1 MSEILLELFSR
12 RKKVSDFPSSK
23 FERGR
28 IIAKTGLKV
37 GTNYAQRYIKKK
49 VTGKDVDKKE
59 FHKNN
64 AREVF
69 TEFTKLKGT
78 ALKIAQ
84 GMSMDQGFLPEEFT
98 EVMTQAQYQV
108 PPINKALVRTIIKRE
123 LGSYPEQLFSSFTPD
138 AIAAASIGQVH
149 KATLKDGRTAAIK
162 IQYPDVR
169 ETINSDLTM
178 AKTLA
183 KQFVKKGPKL
193 DEYFGEIKTT
203 LLQETDYIHEGTQIR
218 AFHKRFNGSEIAI
231 PEWID
236 ELSTEKVLAM
246 TFLEGVHLDA
256 FLARNP
262 SQDEKNHY
270 GQLIWRF
277 FHEEIVENDYVH
289 ADTHPGNFIFMD
301 DGRLGVIDFGC
312 TKKFPDEFFNNY
324 LTLLPTHLAKDEEA
338 IRELFA
344 RLEIINPDAKDQSI
358 ENEYLEFARN
368 YGYMFAQ
375 PYEKDFF
382 DFSNPEFHKT
392 IKHFTQEAP
401 LSNEL
406 RGSKHFIYTSR
417 THVGLYTILMKLGA
431 IIDTRHSKEILNELL
446 DISFT

>member
-1 MSEILLELFSR
+1 M
-12 RKKVSDFPSSK
+12 SDFPSSK
-23 FERGR
+23 FERGK

-49 VTGKDVDKKE
+49 VTGQEESKKE
-59 FHKNN
+59 FHKKN
-64 AREVF
+64 AKEVF

-108 PPINKALVRTIIKRE
+108 PPINKALVRTILKKE
-123 LGSYPEQLFSSFTPD
+123 LGNYPESLFTSFTPD

-149 KATLKDGRTAAIK
+149 KATLKDGRVAAIK
-162 IQYPDVR
+162 IQYPNVR
-169 ETINSDLTM
+169 ETINSDL
-178 AKTLA
+178 AISKTLA
-183 KQFVKKGPKL
+183 KQFIKKGPRL
-193 DEYFGEIKTT
+193 DAYIDEIRST
-203 LLQETDYIHEGTQIR
+203 LLLETDYIHEGTQIKS
-218 AFHKRFNGSEIAI
+218 FHKRFNGSQIAI
-231 PEWID
+231 PEWI
-236 ELSTEKVLAM
+236 EEHSTEKVLAM
-246 TFLEGVHLDA
+246 SFLEGVHLDA

-262 SQDEKNHY
+262 SQEEKNHY
-270 GQLIWRF
+270 GQLIWEF

-312 TKKFPDEFFNNY
+312 TKKFPDEFFYNY
-324 LTLLPTHLAKDEEA
+324 LTLLPTHLARDEEA
-338 IRELFA
+338 IRQLFS
-344 RLEIINPDAKDQSI
+344 RLEIIDLEAEDQSI

-375 PYEKDFF
+375 PYENDSF
-382 DFSNPEFHKT
+382 DFSNPEFHQR

-431 IIDTRHSKEILNELL
+431 VIDTRHSKDILNDIL
-446 DISFT
+446 DVSFT